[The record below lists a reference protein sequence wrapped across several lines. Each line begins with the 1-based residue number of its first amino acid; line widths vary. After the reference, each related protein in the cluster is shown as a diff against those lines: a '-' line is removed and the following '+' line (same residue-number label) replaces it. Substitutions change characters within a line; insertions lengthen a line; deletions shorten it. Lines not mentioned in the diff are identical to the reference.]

1 MEDGGDEDQ
10 HALSAGD
17 TVTLLLPTDGNDP
30 IQIADGKIICE

>member
-17 TVTLLLPTDGNDP
+17 IVTLLLPTDGNDP
-30 IQIADGKIICE
+30 IQIADGKIMCE